1 MTFVD
6 YPPEK
11 PRIVGYLAKWD
22 ESAPEYTA
30 TERRFAKLDAALRE
44 QLTALSRKCWALFG
58 LRGYARVDIRMD
70 SRNIPWVL
78 EVNANPCLSR
88 DAGFAAAAIEGG
100 FRYRQVIDM
109 VLHAAVRPV
118 LPVLRRAG

>member
-1 MTFVD
+1 
-6 YPPEK
+6 
-11 PRIVGYLAKWD
+11 
-22 ESAPEYTA
+22 
-30 TERRFAKLDAALRE
+30 
-44 QLTALSRKCWALFG
+44 
-58 LRGYARVDIRMD
+58 MD
-70 SRNIPWVL
+70 SQNIPWVL

-100 FRYRQVIDM
+100 FRYSQVIDM